1 MMNTTTLLSRVSL
14 LTGGSKLCE
23 LKGHEHDPAKFYEV
37 KGHDTTDPHLH
48 TTFLDTTQE
57 LCRHHQHAFTF
68 LASRGP
74 MPRPPVVSSNANA
87 APFSS
92 IPTTTTSSSS

>member
-57 LCRHHQHAFTF
+57 LCRHHQHAQEPPSRVEEA
-68 LASRGP
+68 ASSTPLGT
-74 MPRPPVVSSNANA
+74 
-87 APFSS
+87 S
-92 IPTTTTSSSS
+92 IDILKPN